1 MVRVSESHSVA
12 LYGFYHLIYSA
23 ILGNDL
29 RLQHISHFL
38 ESFVFRFSHALHRNT
53 GHSADYVGHFSLAN
67 QCAVARVSVFPFL
80 SDNLNVL
87 LLLGLA
93 VAQGSRHLEILAS
106 HGSLFLGDNLVEFFL
121 CLNQF
126 FRNGGRI
133 DMDM

>member
-1 MVRVSESHSVA
+1 M
-12 LYGFYHLIYSA
+12 
-23 ILGNDL
+23 
-29 RLQHISHFL
+29 
-38 ESFVFRFSHALHRNT
+38 
-53 GHSADYVGHFSLAN
+53 
-67 QCAVARVSVFPFL
+67 ARVSVFPFL

-106 HGSLFLGDNLVEFFL
+106 HGSLFLGDNLVELFL